1 VGNMDR
7 DFLAPDRKPW
17 KGAVNMVMSLQIVEE
32 EGKCLA
38 NGATFSGIFGWG
50 DICYFESFSYVNL

>member
-1 VGNMDR
+1 MDR
-7 DFLAPDRKPW
+7 GFLAPDRKPW
-17 KGAVNMVMSLQIVEE
+17 KGVPNMVMSLQFLED